1 MQNQARYEPH
11 ADSQQESQRGKEGT
25 FFLVSSLQA
34 IQIPGLA
41 DLGRR
46 GCLGAQA
53 GSEQE
58 YGSPAAALCCC
69 TRPKSWGQNFEFI
82 F

>member
-1 MQNQARYEPH
+1 MQYQTRSEPH
-11 ADSQQESQRGKEGT
+11 VDSQQESQGAKEGT

-34 IQIPGLA
+34 IQGAGLA

-53 GSEQE
+53 GSEPSTVRLPL
-58 YGSPAAALCCC
+58 YS
-69 TRPKSWGQNFEFI
+69 T
-82 F
+82 